1 MAETQQL
8 DHCMRAPSHD
18 SSAAQPP
25 QEARTALGV
34 ALICG
39 EGTRTSSFKRSKQP
53 EQSGGLAVWRSGG
66 QAGWL
71 ICGTPT
77 AAASL
82 IIGPPGVDPGRG
94 QLELRAYL
102 KVAMLAGSSRR

>member
-8 DHCMRAPSHD
+8 DHRMRAPSHD

-53 EQSGGLAVWRSGG
+53 EQSGGLAVWR
-66 QAGWL
+66 
-71 ICGTPT
+71 
-77 AAASL
+77 
-82 IIGPPGVDPGRG
+82 PGRLAYLRNSHSSSISNYRASWG
-94 QLELRAYL
+94 RPGARQLELRAYL